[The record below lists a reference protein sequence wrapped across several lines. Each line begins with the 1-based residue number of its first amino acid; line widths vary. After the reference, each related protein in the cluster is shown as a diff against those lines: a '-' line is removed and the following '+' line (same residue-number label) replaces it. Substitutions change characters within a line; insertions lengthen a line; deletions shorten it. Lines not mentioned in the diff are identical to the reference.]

1 LQTSISRPLIE
12 QFEDEG
18 GILPTHV
25 SGVMFE
31 SSHALPGSADFRT
44 SLSLGAAPV
53 IDRNELKPFDL
64 LDPSSNNKAA
74 ADIRLAYLPDQ
85 LEENQA
91 GVVLS

>member
-1 LQTSISRPLIE
+1 
-12 QFEDEG
+12 
-18 GILPTHV
+18 
-25 SGVMFE
+25 
-31 SSHALPGSADFRT
+31 LPGSADFRT